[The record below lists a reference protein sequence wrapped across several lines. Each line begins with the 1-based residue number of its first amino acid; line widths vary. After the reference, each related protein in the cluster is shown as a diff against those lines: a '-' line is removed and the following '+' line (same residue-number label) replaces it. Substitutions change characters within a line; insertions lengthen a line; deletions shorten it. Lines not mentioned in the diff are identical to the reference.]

1 LRRSNSGIC
10 LLLACLHASDDEL
23 SSSEEHLPKNKKR
36 GTIYMKQAGGYM

>member
-10 LLLACLHASDDEL
+10 LLLACLPASDDEL
-23 SSSEEHLPKNKKR
+23 SSSEEHLQKIKR